1 MQYKRPQALRKMC
14 SHTVYEYFYGLKSH
28 CQIIEHE
35 KIIAFAYG
43 LFPALCYGAEWQGTH
58 GKL

>member
-14 SHTVYEYFYGLKSH
+14 NHTVNEYFYGLKSH

-43 LFPALCYGAEWQGTH
+43 LFPSLRYGTEW
-58 GKL
+58 